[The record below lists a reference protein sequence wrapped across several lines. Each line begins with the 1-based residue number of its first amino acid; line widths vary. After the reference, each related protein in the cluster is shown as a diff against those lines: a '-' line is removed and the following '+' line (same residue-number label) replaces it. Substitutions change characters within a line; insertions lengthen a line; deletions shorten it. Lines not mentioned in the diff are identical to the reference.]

1 MSSFFESFTSLSVV
15 EENTVISVEEDHS
28 SNNKNRNSRSESVV
42 SGIYSSD
49 HEENANTAS
58 ENTSEDEYYTTPEY
72 VPGSFEGPEKTMEVV
87 FRPNVGAKD
96 GLRSLSRA
104 QLDILCTKAKCSILS
119 QISNSYLDAYVL
131 SESSLF
137 VYKHRLIM
145 KTCGTT
151 TLLRCLGKLLEFADD
166 LSMKLEWVG
175 YSRKNLNNP
184 TAQFFPHSNFDDE
197 MKYIET
203 HSKLQDRLKGS
214 GYVLGPITGDH
225 LFVYV
230 ADHSHIQSVGAV
242 ERYLSTPS
250 DRTINIMMFDM
261 DPSVANIFFQ
271 RTCSTGKEMTA
282 MSGISSLCPG
292 AIIDETAFTP
302 CGYSMNAILH
312 DAYYTIHITPE
323 AECSY
328 ASFET
333 NACLKNYDATVRN
346 VLNVFKPKRFVM
358 VLFGD
363 EDDIHSIPSLPTDA
377 RNIVIPT
384 CGTYKRSSLASRVE
398 TELSTM
404 MACYTLN
411 TNWVDL
417 SDVRVR
423 GYSLVD

>member
-1 MSSFFESFTSLSVV
+1 MASFGDIIHIDEEIVLSQ
-15 EENTVISVEEDHS
+15 S
-28 SNNKNRNSRSESVV
+28 RNSRSESIV
-42 SGIYSSD
+42 SAIYSSD
-49 HEENANTAS
+49 HDEAGHTAS
-58 ENTSEDEYYTTPEY
+58 ENSEDDHEFYTTPEY

-87 FRPNVGAKD
+87 FRPNIGAKD

-104 QLDILCTKAKCSILS
+104 QLDLLCTKAKCSILS
-119 QISNSYLDAYVL
+119 QISNAYMDAYVL

-151 TLLRCLGKLLEFADD
+151 TLLRCLGKLLEFADS

-184 TAQFFPHSNFDDE
+184 TAQLFPHSNFDDE
-197 MKYIET
+197 MKYIDS
-203 HSKLQDRLKGS
+203 HAKLQDRLKGS

-230 ADHSHIQSVGAV
+230 ADHSHVQTVGDM
-242 ERYLSTPS
+242 ERYPSTPS

-271 RTCSTGKEMTA
+271 KTCSTGKEMTA

-292 AIIDETAFTP
+292 ATIDETAFTP

-333 NACLKNYDATVRN
+333 NACLKNYDATIRN
-346 VLNVFKPKRFVM
+346 VLNVFKPKRFVL

-363 EDDIHSIPSLPTDA
+363 EDDISTMTSLPTDS
-377 RNIVIPT
+377 RKIQVPSFGSYRRI
-384 CGTYKRSSLASRVE
+384 SLATRVE
-398 TELSTM
+398 TELSTHM
-404 MACYTLN
+404 GLFHL
-411 TNWVDL
+411 DHGS
-417 SDVRVR
+417 SDNLQNFRER
-423 GYSLVD
+423 GYSLV

>member
-1 MSSFFESFTSLSVV
+1 MTTFVDTITIVDDEALS
-15 EENTVISVEEDHS
+15 NQH
-28 SNNKNRNSRSESVV
+28 RNSRSDSLA

-49 HEENANTAS
+49 HDESGQTAS
-58 ENTSEDEYYTTPEY
+58 ENASDDDQECYTTPEY

-87 FRPNVGAKD
+87 FRPDIGAKD
-96 GLRSLSRA
+96 GLRSLSRV

-119 QISNSYLDAYVL
+119 QISNAHMDAYVL

-151 TLLRCLGKLLEFADD
+151 TLLRCLGKLLEFADA

-184 TAQFFPHSNFDDE
+184 TAQLFPHSNFDDE
-197 MKYIET
+197 MKYIDS
-203 HSKLQDRLKGS
+203 HAKLQDRLKGS

-230 ADHSHIQSVGAV
+230 ADHSHEQTIGDM
-242 ERYLSTPS
+242 ERYPSTPS

-282 MSGISSLCPG
+282 MSGISTLCPG
-292 AIIDETAFTP
+292 ALIDETAFTP

-312 DAYYTIHITPE
+312 NAYYTIHITPE

-346 VLNVFKPKRFVM
+346 VLNVFKPKRFVL

-363 EDDIHSIPSLPTDA
+363 EDDISTMKSLPTDT
-377 RNIVIPT
+377 RKIVVPGFGNYRRT
-384 CGTYKRSSLASRVE
+384 SLASRVE
-398 TELSTM
+398 TELSTHM
-404 MACYTLN
+404 GCFHLEHGSSN
-411 TNWVDL
+411 NL
-417 SDVRVR
+417 QSLRER
-423 GYSLVD
+423 GYSLV

>member
-1 MSSFFESFTSLSVV
+1 MTSFVDTITIVDDEALS
-15 EENTVISVEEDHS
+15 NQH
-28 SNNKNRNSRSESVV
+28 RNSRSDSLA

-49 HEENANTAS
+49 HDESGQTAS
-58 ENTSEDEYYTTPEY
+58 ENASEDDHECYTTPEY

-87 FRPNVGAKD
+87 FRPNIGAKD
-96 GLRSLSRA
+96 GLRSLSRV

-119 QISNSYLDAYVL
+119 HISNAHMDAYVL

-151 TLLRCLGKLLEFADD
+151 TLLRCLGKLLEFADV

-184 TAQFFPHSNFDDE
+184 TAQLFPHSNFDDE
-197 MKYIET
+197 MKYIDS
-203 HSKLQDRLKGS
+203 HAKLQDRLKGS

-230 ADHSHIQSVGAV
+230 ADHSHEQTIGDM
-242 ERYLSTPS
+242 ERYPSTPS

-282 MSGISSLCPG
+282 MSGISTLCPG
-292 AIIDETAFTP
+292 ALIDETAFTP

-312 DAYYTIHITPE
+312 NAYYTIHITPE

-346 VLNVFKPKRFVM
+346 VLNVFKPKRFVL

-363 EDDIHSIPSLPTDA
+363 EDDISTMKSLPTDTRKIA
-377 RNIVIPT
+377 VPGFGNYRRT
-384 CGTYKRSSLASRVE
+384 SLASRVE
-398 TELSTM
+398 TELSTHM
-404 MACYTLN
+404 GCFHLEN
-411 TNWVDL
+411 GSSNNL
-417 SDVRVR
+417 QSLRER
-423 GYSLVD
+423 GYSLV